1 MFVAILLIQIYTVLN
16 MDQEIYNVNKDLFK
30 KLFF

>member
-16 MDQEIYNVNKDLFK
+16 MDQKIYNVNKDLFK